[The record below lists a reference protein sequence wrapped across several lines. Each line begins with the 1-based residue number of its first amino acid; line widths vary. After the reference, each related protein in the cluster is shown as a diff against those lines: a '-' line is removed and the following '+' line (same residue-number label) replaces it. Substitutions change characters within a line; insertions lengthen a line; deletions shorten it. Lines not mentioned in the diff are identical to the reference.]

1 MSETLDNLNESGSKG
16 RPTFLTVLCI
26 LSFISAGIAIV
37 LLLLG
42 GAITGVAQS
51 VASDQGAD
59 GAVVSSA
66 AGTAWAYIGAAAA
79 LTIISLIGV
88 IQMWKLKKTGFYV
101 YTGAAILGIVVP
113 LIMGQAFGVFGTLI
127 TVAFIV
133 MYGLN
138 LKHMK

>member
-66 AGTAWAYIGAAAA
+66 AGTAF
-79 LTIISLIGV
+79 LLR
-88 IQMWKLKKTGFYV
+88 
-101 YTGAAILGIVVP
+101 
-113 LIMGQAFGVFGTLI
+113 TL
-127 TVAFIV
+127 
-133 MYGLN
+133 
-138 LKHMK
+138 